1 MSLAML
7 KFNKNQS
14 SANSPSN
21 GEEDFS
27 IRCFKVADFPDVI
40 HLYQHGL
47 LGGHLDP
54 TDHAVDMADI
64 EKAYFRRPQDHFW
77 VAQAKSE
84 VIGTIAISEDAQRV
98 MHLRRLRVAPF
109 WQLERRVAAE
119 LVRTAIIHA
128 RHYGCLKLVF
138 HTSLDSETAVELLDG
153 LGLQLSKIRIR
164 EGQHLIEFYQDLYA
178 SQSENSLRPA
188 DIVPRH

>member
-1 MSLAML
+1 ML
-7 KFNKNQS
+7 KFNNNQS
-14 SANSPSN
+14 SVSSISN
-21 GEEDFS
+21 GEDEFS
-27 IRCFKVADFPDVI
+27 IRCFKVADFPDVV

-47 LGGHLDP
+47 LGGHLDA
-54 TDHAVDMADI
+54 TDHAGDMADI

-77 VAQAKSE
+77 VAQAKGE
-84 VIGTIAISEDAQRV
+84 VIGTIAISEDAQRI

-109 WQLERRVAAE
+109 WQLESRVAAE

-178 SQSENSLRPA
+178 VQAGGGTDRT
-188 DIVPRH
+188 DVIPRD